1 MFSRFLHELD
11 ITIMKKAIGGIAAA
25 VLGTAVALAAPPAGL
40 TPQAM
45 WALGIII
52 GAVTCWI
59 FEVAPDYVVA
69 IAMCTLWV
77 LFKCVPF
84 KTAFATF
91 SDSTWWLLLGALGMG
106 TAVSKSGLLKRLSLW
121 MMTIF
126 PATFN
131 GQVLALICGGTLIA
145 PLIPSVTAKAAIMA
159 PISLGISDAMGYSRK
174 SRGAG
179 GLFAAMSLG
188 FILTGPMFISASF
201 IGYMLRG
208 LLPAGIQVQFNWTYW
223 FLAGM
228 VWSIVV
234 LVLMYLAIR
243 FLYTPDEKGAFTAGD
258 PAAQLANL
266 GPMSRREKI
275 TAAVLI
281 SALVLWMT
289 EPLHGIHAT
298 AVALMGLVV
307 LLTCRVFDR
316 PDFRSD
322 MGWDNLI
329 FIGGII
335 NLGNVIPALKI
346 DQWIVSVFSPMI
358 APMMS
363 NFYLFIVIL
372 SFAIFAVRFVLIS
385 FTATTA
391 IFTVVLVPFAL
402 QAGINPWVTGFLVYV
417 STNIWLVFYQ
427 NSTFV
432 TAYYAAGGEMV
443 THRQI
448 APFSAIYCIV
458 SILALLLSVP
468 LWRYLG
474 LVP

>member
-1 MFSRFLHELD
+1 MPD
-11 ITIMKKAIGGIAAA
+11 ITIFRKVIGGLAAA
-25 VLGTAVALAAPPAGL
+25 VLGTAVAFTTPPDGL

-45 WALGIII
+45 WTLGIIVW
-52 GAVTCWI
+52 AVVSWI
-59 FEVAPDYVVA
+59 FEIAPDYVIAV
-69 IAMCTLWV
+69 AMCTLWT

-84 KTAFATF
+84 KTAFASF
-91 SDSTWWLLLGALGMG
+91 SDASWWLLLGALGMG
-106 TAVSKSGLLKRLSLW
+106 TAVSKSGLLKRLSLR
-121 MMTIF
+121 MMTFF

-159 PISLGISDAMGYSRK
+159 PISLGISDAMGYARK

-179 GLFAAMSLG
+179 GLFAAMGLG

-201 IGYMLRG
+201 IGFMLRG
-208 LLPAGIQVQFNWTYW
+208 LLPADIQTQFNWTWW
-223 FLAGM
+223 FTAAA
-228 VWSIVV
+228 VWSLVV

-243 FLYTPDEKGAFTAGD
+243 LLYTPDEQGAVTAGD
-258 PAAQLANL
+258 PAARLAEL
-266 GPMSRREKI
+266 GPMSWREK
-275 TAAVLI
+275 TTVTVLLAAL
-281 SALVLWMT
+281 ALWMT

-298 AVALMGLVV
+298 AVALLGLVA
-307 LLTCRVFDR
+307 LLTSGVFDR
-316 PDFRSD
+316 ADFRSD
-322 MGWDNLI
+322 LGWDSLI

-335 NLGNVIPALKI
+335 NLGNVLPALKI
-346 DQWIVSVFSPMI
+346 DQWIVSIFSPAI

-363 NFYLFIVIL
+363 SLYLFIVVL
-372 SFAIFAVRFVLIS
+372 AFAIYAVRFVLVS

-391 IFTVVLVPFAL
+391 IFTVVLIPFAL
-402 QAGINPWVTGFLVYV
+402 QAGINPWVTGFMVYV

-432 TAYYAAGGEMV
+432 TAYYAVGGEMV

-448 APFSAIYCIV
+448 APFSVVYCIV
-458 SILALLLSVP
+458 SILALLCSVP
-468 LWRYLG
+468 LWRCLG

>member
-1 MFSRFLHELD
+1 MLLRFPHSLNL
-11 ITIMKKAIGGIAAA
+11 TILKQMIGGIAAI
-25 VLGTAVALAAPPAGL
+25 VLGMAVALATPPDGL

-45 WALGIII
+45 WTLGIII
-52 GAVTCWI
+52 WAVTCWI

-69 IAMCTLWV
+69 VAMCTLWA

-84 KTAFATF
+84 KTAFASF
-91 SDSTWWLLLGALGMG
+91 SDASWWLLLGALGMG
-106 TAVSKSGLLKRLSLW
+106 TAVSKSGLLKRLSLR

-126 PATFN
+126 PPTFN

-159 PISLGISDAMGYSRK
+159 PISLGISDAMGYPRK

-208 LLPAGIQVQFNWTYW
+208 LLPADVQARFNWTCW
-223 FLAGM
+223 FMAGA

-234 LVLMYLAIR
+234 LGLMYLAIR
-243 FLYTPDEKGAFTAGD
+243 WLYRPVEKGSFTAGD
-258 PAAQLANL
+258 PAAQLADL

-275 TAAVLI
+275 TAAVLLA
-281 SALVLWMT
+281 ALAFWMT

-298 AVALMGLVV
+298 AVALLGLVV

-322 MGWDNLI
+322 VGWDSLI

-335 NLGNVIPALKI
+335 NLGNVLPALKI
-346 DQWIVSVFSPMI
+346 DQWIVSAFSPMI

-363 NFYLFIVIL
+363 NLYLFIVVL
-372 SFAIFAVRFVLIS
+372 SSAIYAVRFVLVS

-417 STNIWLVFYQ
+417 STNIWLAFYQ

-432 TAYYAAGGEMV
+432 TAYYAVGGEMV

-448 APFSAIYCIV
+448 APFSAVYCVV
-458 SILALLLSVP
+458 SILAALLSVP

>member
-1 MFSRFLHELD
+1 MLSLSSHKRDFTTL
-11 ITIMKKAIGGIAAA
+11 KKVFGGFAAA
-25 VLGTAVALAAPPAGL
+25 VLGTAVALTTPPDGL

-45 WALGIII
+45 WTLGIIL

-77 LFKCVPF
+77 LFKCVSF
-84 KTAFATF
+84 KTAFASF
-91 SDSTWWLLLGALGMG
+91 SDASWWLLLGALGMG
-106 TAVSKSGLLKRLSLW
+106 TAVSKSGLLKRLSLR

-131 GQVLALICGGTLIA
+131 GQGLALICGGTLIA

-159 PISLGISDAMGYSRK
+159 PISLGISDAMGYGRK

-201 IGYMLRG
+201 IGYLLRG
-208 LLPAGIQVQFNWTYW
+208 LLPADIQLQFNWTYW
-223 FLAGM
+223 FTAAA
-228 VWSIVV
+228 VWSLVV

-243 FLYTPDEKGAFTAGD
+243 WLYQPDEKGAFTAAD
-258 PAAQLANL
+258 PAAQLAEI
-266 GPMSRREKI
+266 GPMRYREKI
-275 TAAVLI
+275 TAVVLFA
-281 SALVLWMT
+281 ALLLWMT

-298 AVALMGLVV
+298 AVALLGLIV
-307 LLTCRVFDR
+307 LLAFGVFDR
-316 PDFRSD
+316 ADFRSD
-322 MGWDNLI
+322 VGWDSLI

-335 NLGNVIPALKI
+335 NLGNVLPALKI
-346 DQWIVSVFSPMI
+346 DQWIVTVFSPKI
-358 APMMS
+358 TPLMS
-363 NFYLFIVIL
+363 NLYLFIVVL
-372 SFAIFAVRFVLIS
+372 AFAIYAVRFVLVS

-391 IFTVVLVPFAL
+391 IFTVVLIPFAL
-402 QAGINPWVTGFLVYV
+402 QAGINPWVTGFMVYV

-427 NSTFV
+427 NSTFI
-432 TAYYAAGGEMV
+432 TAYYAVGGEMV

-448 APFSAIYCIV
+448 APFSAVYCIV